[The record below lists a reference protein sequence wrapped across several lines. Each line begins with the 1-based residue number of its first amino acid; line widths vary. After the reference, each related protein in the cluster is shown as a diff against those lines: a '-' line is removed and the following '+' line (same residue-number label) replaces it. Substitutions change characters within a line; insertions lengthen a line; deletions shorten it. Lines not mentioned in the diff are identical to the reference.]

1 MLAISLRS
9 RFACALAIR
18 YPAIKQRPGR
28 RMRMMDWDDPGERA
42 ALRRQV
48 GVKKFN
54 RMFNKFY
61 QGNIAVT
68 VHGHNIRPTKS
79 GFVVMGREFKSL
91 EAAIKFAAS
100 HAKGKCKDDT
110 WSI

>member
-1 MLAISLRS
+1 MEM
-9 RFACALAIR
+9 
-18 YPAIKQRPGR
+18 
-28 RMRMMDWDDPGERA
+28 RMRMMDWDDPEERA

-54 RMFNKFY
+54 QMFNKFY
-61 QGNIAVT
+61 QENIAVT

-79 GFVVMGREFKSL
+79 GFAVMGREFKSL
-91 EAAIKFAAS
+91 EAAIEFAAF